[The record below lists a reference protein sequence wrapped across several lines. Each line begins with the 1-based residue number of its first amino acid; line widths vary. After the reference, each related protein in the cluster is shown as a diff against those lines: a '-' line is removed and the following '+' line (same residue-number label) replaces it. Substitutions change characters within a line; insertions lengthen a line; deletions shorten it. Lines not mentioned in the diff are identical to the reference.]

1 MYQSEDSSPVAPWVP
16 NLLEQVSGSLESATP
31 QQILEWAFETFGDEL
46 CIGTAFGQS
55 GMALIEMATAINPDV
70 DIFYIDTGLFFPET
84 YELIARAEQ
93 RYGRPFRRV
102 TPKLS
107 LKEQAQAHGPE
118 LWKTNSDRCCA
129 VRKVVPLREALAGRT
144 AWLTALRRDQSE
156 TRRNAPVVSWNER
169 HQAVKVAPL
178 VNVTEREV
186 WKYVLDRDV
195 PYNPLHNQG
204 YPSIGCA
211 PCTSQVRPG
220 DDLRA
225 GRWAGS
231 AKTECGLHL

>member
-1 MYQSEDSSPVAPWVP
+1 MHQVEDSSSVAPWVP
-16 NLLEQVSGSLESATP
+16 NLLDQVSGNLEAASSRE
-31 QQILEWAFETFGDEL
+31 ILRWTFDTFGDGV

-55 GMALIEMATAINPDV
+55 GMALIDMALEIKPDV

-84 YELIARAEQ
+84 YDLIARAEAH
-93 RYGRPFRRV
+93 YGRSFRRV
-102 TPKLS
+102 TPALT
-107 LKEQAQAHGPE
+107 LDEQAQAHGPA

-129 VRKVVPLREALAGRT
+129 VRKVVPLREALQGRS

-169 HQAVKVAPL
+169 RQVVKVAPL
-178 VNVTEREV
+178 VNMTERDV
-186 WKYVLDRDV
+186 WKHVVERAV
-195 PYNPLHNQG
+195 PYNELHDKG

-211 PCTSQVRPG
+211 PCTSAVRPG
-220 DDLRA
+220 DDIRA